1 MLNLVLGV
9 FLGVSQLSGAGGSLP
24 QILHPDFKATA
35 PVKAGKRA
43 ELTVSFTAL
52 KGYTIDRTLPLT
64 LKLTPVPGVTLSKT
78 DFAASSEDPKAK
90 DQYYVDLPTLKV
102 PVTATKAGKYEIPGK
117 LKYFFC
123 SKADGFCSFQ
133 VLDVKIPVQ
142 AE

>member
-1 MLNLVLGV
+1 MKFGRAPTMFRTFMIVFNSTFSSLRRFPMLNLVLGV

-78 DFAASSEDPKAK
+78 DFAASSEDPRAK
-90 DQYYVDLPTLKV
+90 
-102 PVTATKAGKYEIPGK
+102 
-117 LKYFFC
+117 
-123 SKADGFCSFQ
+123 
-133 VLDVKIPVQ
+133 
-142 AE
+142 